1 VPKALLELGKVPLL
15 ERQSVLG
22 VFGGMLREVSLRH
35 EDRRLGTLQP
45 ALQATELVLRCSPAH
60 LVAVH
65 LRAPG
70 GGLLKRAGALGACL
84 SHGVSPLFCDDPE
97 LRSWA
102 SR

>member
-45 ALQATELVLRCSPAH
+45 ALQATELVLRCSPHTSSQYTFGRPVAGCSSGPAPLAH
-60 LVAVH
+60 VCLMGF
-65 LRAPG
+65 LRCFAMI
-70 GGLLKRAGALGACL
+70 
-84 SHGVSPLFCDDPE
+84 
-97 LRSWA
+97 RS
-102 SR
+102 